1 MVTIPMA
8 LARILA
14 ALAFGLMAL
23 LGTARAETPIKVT
36 DLAGREVVL
45 ARPATRIVLGA
56 WVSLDALSL
65 IHPDPVSLLAGWA
78 EGGANGIQPEIL
90 RAKFPA
96 IDQVPVVGRGTL
108 DSISAEAIIARRPD
122 LVVASTFDVQRFGTG
137 PAALPPIL
145 ARLEAAGIPVVVVDF
160 FLDPLAHTEPSL
172 DILGRLIG
180 REKEAAAFIGF
191 YRSRL
196 DRIASRLA
204 TAKPAPRSLFLH
216 AFAARPDCC
225 FTAGPGSVDGLI
237 RAAGGVNVGAERL
250 AAPVGQVSIEFLL
263 TRNPDVYVATG
274 VSGASGFALGPGVAA
289 SRAAEGFAALI
300 RRPDLSA
307 LGAVSGRRAHGLWHL
322 FVHTPVHVVAVELLA
337 KWLHPAL
344 FGDIDPRAT
353 LDAINS
359 RFLAAPLTGTFWT
372 D

>member
-1 MVTIPMA
+1 MVTVPMA
-8 LARILA
+8 LTRVLGLLALLLA
-14 ALAFGLMAL
+14 ALPAQAGAD
-23 LGTARAETPIKVT
+23 APIRVT
-36 DLAGREVVL
+36 DLAGRAVVL
-45 ARPATRIVLGA
+45 ARPAERIVLGA

-65 IHPDPVSLLAGWA
+65 IHPDPVGLLAGWA
-78 EGGANGIQPEIL
+78 EGGANGIQPAIL

-96 IDQVPVVGRGTL
+96 IDHVPVVGRGTL

-122 LVVASTFDVQRFGTG
+122 LVVASTFDVQRFGSG

-160 FLDPLAHTEPSL
+160 FLEPLAHTEPSL
-172 DILGRLIG
+172 RILGRLIG
-180 REKEAAAFIGF
+180 REAEAEAFIGF

-196 DRIASRLA
+196 DRIAGRLA
-204 TAKPAPRSLFLH
+204 GARPAPRSLFLH

-237 RAAGGVNVGAERL
+237 RAAGGGNVGAERL
-250 AAPVGQVSIEFLL
+250 TAPVGQVSVEFLL

-274 VSGASGFALGPGVAA
+274 VGAPDGFALGPGVAA
-289 SRAAEGFAALI
+289 GRATEGFAALL

-322 FVHTPVHVVAVELLA
+322 FVHTPAHVVAVELLA
-337 KWLHPAL
+337 KWLHPEI
-344 FGDIDPRAT
+344 FGDVDPRAT
-353 LDAINS
+353 LHEINS
-359 RFLAAPLTGTFWT
+359 RFLAAPLTGTFWV